1 VDPFTGEGVGNALR
15 SGRVA
20 AEHILKCFAKN
31 NFSEKFNA
39 EYDKEIYRR
48 MWNELKLSHT
58 MQRLF
63 KHPRLIN
70 YGVSKANRNEY
81 FKDIIADAMQNADV
95 KKRFLRPYLFYKTFL
110 R

>member
-1 VDPFTGEGVGNALR
+1 
-15 SGRVA
+15 
-20 AEHILKCFAKN
+20 
-31 NFSEKFNA
+31 
-39 EYDKEIYRR
+39 